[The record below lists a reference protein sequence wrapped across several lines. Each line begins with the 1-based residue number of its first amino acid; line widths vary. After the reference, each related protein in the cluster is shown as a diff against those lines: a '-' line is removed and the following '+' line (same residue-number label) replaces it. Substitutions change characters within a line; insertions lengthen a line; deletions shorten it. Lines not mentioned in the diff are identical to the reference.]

1 MGKGGGG
8 TQTTNTVQKADPW
21 VGVQPFMQDVFTNAK
36 AQFNAPGPT
45 FFPMNTVGP
54 QAAET
59 LQAQGLAAQRAV
71 AGSPI
76 ERSAQAENLR
86 TTQGQ
91 YLGLSP
97 AQPLWNATMRGDFL
111 NANPYLDSMFARAA
125 RPVTQQ
131 FTDAALPGVS
141 SMFSQAGRF
150 GSGAQQTAV
159 NNLVDTYGRTIG
171 DMAAGIYG
179 GNYAAE
185 RQLQAGA
192 ANEADQA
199 FGRERL
205 MQQQAAGQAPGL
217 AATDFANIAQLS
229 NVGADR
235 EAFAQRLVNDAVQRW
250 NFAQQT
256 PAQKLAQY
264 NALIQGGL
272 NFQNTAGTN
281 VTDLPPPNRV
291 GNAAGGA
298 LLGASLSSSPWGA
311 LIGGMLGAFS

>member
-1 MGKGGGG
+1 LGKGGGG

-21 VGVQPFMQDVFTNAK
+21 VGAQPFMSDVLANAK

-45 FFPMNTVGP
+45 FFPQNTVGP

-59 LQAQGLAAQRAV
+59 LQAQQLAANRAI

-76 ERSAQAENLR
+76 EQAAQAENLR
-86 TTQGQ
+86 TTTGQ

-111 NANPYLDSMFARAA
+111 NANPYLNSMFARAA

-131 FTDAALPGVS
+131 FTDAALPGIS

-179 GNYAAE
+179 GNYQAE

-192 ANEADQA
+192 ANEADQS
-199 FGRERL
+199 FSRERL
-205 MQQQAAGQAPGL
+205 LQQQATGMAPAT
-217 AATDFANIAQLS
+217 AATDWQNIGQLS

-235 EAFAQRLVNDAVQRW
+235 EAFAQRLVNDAVARW
-250 NFAQQT
+250 DFAQQT

-272 NFQNTAGTN
+272 QFPSTTGMSTAN
-281 VTDLPPPNRV
+281 LPPPNRL
-291 GNAAGGA
+291 GNAAGAGTLA
-298 LLGASLSSSPWGA
+298 YAAGASNPWIAAAAA
-311 LIGGMLGAFS
+311 LGYLM